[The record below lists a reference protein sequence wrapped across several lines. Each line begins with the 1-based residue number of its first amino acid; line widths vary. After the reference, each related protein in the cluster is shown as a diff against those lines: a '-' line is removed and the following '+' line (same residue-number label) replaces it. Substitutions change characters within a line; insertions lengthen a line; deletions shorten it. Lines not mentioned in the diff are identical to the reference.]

1 MNTYIEVEVRH
12 YAFLIMALDGRRDWS
27 TSGPGRFTSLARVT
41 NYLWPKGQKGLWAGL
56 GFVENIKISAFA

>member
-12 YAFLIMALDGRRDWS
+12 YAFLIMALDG
-27 TSGPGRFTSLARVT
+27 PGRFTSLARVT
-41 NYLWPKGQKGLWAGL
+41 NYIWPKGQKGLWAGL